1 MSKYTTE
8 IRFIVETKAGL
19 KESVGASKI
28 NEILEKAIPE
38 IFNFDFP
45 IFDETYRTLL
55 EKKILR
61 HFYTREIGFETFG
74 LWQINLETK
83 LNEIMPLYNQYYKS
97 TLLEFNPLMD
107 IDLYTKADTKF
118 DSTSIGDSK
127 SDSTSKSSG
136 TDDSNTINNTTIDGT
151 GKTTSTNTS
160 KNDGS
165 STDYDKY
172 SDTPQGSLTNVQ
184 NDKYLTNARM
194 KNNSHE
200 DTTTENGTVN
210 TTDKT
215 TNKTTGEVHGKNTSS
230 GNINTNV
237 TTNNKINNINDYL
250 QHVSGK
256 TSTRSYP
263 QMIKEYRDIFLNID
277 MMILNDLEELFF
289 QLW

>member
-8 IRFIVETKAGL
+8 VRFIVETKAEL

-28 NEILEKAIPE
+28 NDILEKAIPK

-45 IFDETYRTLL
+45 IFDEDYRTLL

-74 LWQINLETK
+74 LWQMNLETK

-118 DSTSIGDSK
+118 DSVASG
-127 SDSTSKSSG
+127 DSTSQSESSSRG
-136 TDDSNTINNTTIDGT
+136 TDDSNTSSNTTIDHT
-151 GKTTSTNTS
+151 GKQSSENTQ

-172 SDTPQGSLTNVQ
+172 SDTPQGALTNVQ
-184 NDKYLTNARM
+184 NDRYLTNARM
-194 KNNSHE
+194 KTNSHE
-200 DTTTENGTVN
+200 DTTTNDGSVN

-215 TNKTTGEVHGKNTSS
+215 TNETTGETHGASS
-230 GNINTNV
+230 STGNINSNV

-256 TSTRSYP
+256 TSSRSYP

-277 MMILNDLEELFF
+277 MMVINDLEELFF